1 MLKVGIT
8 GGIGSGKSTVSSF
21 FSVLGVPVYDSDK
34 RAKYL
39 MQHDNSIIGTIKKE
53 FGERSYLNNQLN
65 RSYIAEIVFKNE
77 SKLKQLNSI
86 IHPAV
91 RTDFNNW
98 LSQNSNAKF
107 VIKEA
112 AIMIESGAYK
122 EMDKLIVVNSKR
134 DQKIKRIKKRDH
146 LSLEDIENRIQ
157 NQLSDEIRNQYAD
170 FIIENNSGKMELKQ
184 QVLSIY
190 NKLIDQL
197 KNI

>member
-8 GGIGSGKSTVSSF
+8 GGIGSGKSTVSRF
-21 FSVLGVPVYDSDK
+21 FSELGVPVYDSDQ
-34 RAKYL
+34 RAKSL
-39 MQHDNSIIGTIKKE
+39 MQHDDSIIIKIKKE
-53 FGERSYLNNQLN
+53 FGDNSYLNNQLN

-77 SKLKQLNSI
+77 LKLKQLNAI
-86 IHPAV
+86 VHPVV

-98 LSQNSNAKF
+98 LSQNSNANF

-122 EMDKLIVVNSKR
+122 DLDKLIVVNANR
-134 DQKIKRIKKRDH
+134 EHKIKWIKKRDH
-146 LSLEDIENRIQ
+146 LLLEDIENRIQ

-170 FIIENNSGKMELKQ
+170 FIIENNSSKKDLKK

-190 NKLIDQL
+190 NKLID
-197 KNI
+197 

>member
-8 GGIGSGKSTVSSF
+8 GGIGSGKSTVSRF
-21 FSVLGVPVYDSDK
+21 FSELGVPVYNSDQ
-34 RAKYL
+34 RAKFL
-39 MQHDNSIIGTIKKE
+39 MQHDDSIIIKIKKE
-53 FGERSYLNNQLN
+53 FGDNSYLNNQLN

-77 SKLKQLNSI
+77 LKLKQLNAI
-86 IHPAV
+86 VHPVV

-98 LSQNSNAKF
+98 LSQNSNANF

-122 EMDKLIVVNSKR
+122 DLDKLIVVNANR
-134 DQKIKRIKKRDH
+134 EHKIKWIKKRDH
-146 LSLEDIENRIQ
+146 LLLEDIENRIQ

-170 FIIENNSGKMELKQ
+170 FIIENSSSKKELKQ

-190 NKLIDQL
+190 NKLID
-197 KNI
+197 

>member
-21 FSVLGVPVYDSDK
+21 FSELGVPVYDSDQ
-34 RAKYL
+34 RAKSL
-39 MQHDNSIIGTIKKE
+39 MQHDDSIIIKIKKE
-53 FGERSYLNNQLN
+53 FGDGSYLNNVLN
-65 RSYIAEIVFKNE
+65 RSHIAEIVFKNE
-77 SKLKQLNSI
+77 LKLKQLNAI
-86 IHPAV
+86 VHPVV

-122 EMDKLIVVNSKR
+122 DLDKLIVVNANR
-134 DQKIKRIKKRDH
+134 EQKIKWIKKRDH
-146 LSLEDIENRIQ
+146 LLLDDIENRIQ
-157 NQLSDEIRNQYAD
+157 NQLSDKIRNQYAD
-170 FIIENNSGKMELKQ
+170 FIIENNSSKKELKQ

-190 NKLIDQL
+190 NKLIV
-197 KNI
+197 

>member
-8 GGIGSGKSTVSSF
+8 GGIGSGKSTVSRF
-21 FSVLGVPVYDSDK
+21 FSELRVPVYDSDQ
-34 RAKYL
+34 RAKSL
-39 MQHDNSIIGTIKKE
+39 MQHDDSIIIKIKKE
-53 FGERSYLNNQLN
+53 FGDNSYLNNQLN

-77 SKLKQLNSI
+77 LKLKQLNAI
-86 IHPAV
+86 VHPVV

-98 LSQNSNAKF
+98 LSQNSNSKF

-122 EMDKLIVVNSKR
+122 DLDKLIVVNANR
-134 DQKIKRIKKRDH
+134 EQKIKWIKKRDN
-146 LSLEDIENRIQ
+146 LLLEDIENRIQ

-170 FIIENNSGKMELKQ
+170 FIIENSSSKKDLKK

-190 NKLIDQL
+190 NKLID
-197 KNI
+197 

>member
-8 GGIGSGKSTVSSF
+8 GGIGSGKSTVSRF
-21 FSVLGVPVYDSDK
+21 FSELGVPVYDSDQ
-34 RAKYL
+34 RAKSL
-39 MQHDNSIIGTIKKE
+39 MQHDDSIITKIKKE
-53 FGERSYLNNQLN
+53 FGDNSYLNNQLN

-77 SKLKQLNSI
+77 LKLKQLNAI
-86 IHPAV
+86 VHPVV

-98 LSQNSNAKF
+98 LSQNSNAYF

-122 EMDKLIVVNSKR
+122 DLDKLIVVNANR
-134 DQKIKRIKKRDH
+134 EHKIKWIKKRDH
-146 LSLEDIENRIQ
+146 LLLEDIENRIQ

-170 FIIENNSGKMELKQ
+170 FIIENSSSKKELKQ

-190 NKLIDQL
+190 NKLVD
-197 KNI
+197 

>member
-122 EMDKLIVVNSKR
+122 EMDKLIVVNASR
-134 DQKIKRIKKRDH
+134 NRKIKRIKKRDH

>member
-8 GGIGSGKSTVSSF
+8 GGIGSGKSTVSRF
-21 FSVLGVPVYDSDK
+21 FSELGVPVYNSDK
-34 RAKYL
+34 RAKFL
-39 MQHDNSIIGTIKKE
+39 MQHDDSIIIKIKKE
-53 FGERSYLNNQLN
+53 FGDNSYLNNQLN

-77 SKLKQLNSI
+77 LKLKQLNAI
-86 IHPAV
+86 VHPVV

-98 LSQNSNAKF
+98 LSQNSNANF

-122 EMDKLIVVNSKR
+122 DLDKLIVVNANR
-134 DQKIKRIKKRDH
+134 EHKIKWIKKRDH
-146 LSLEDIENRIQ
+146 LLLEDIENRIQ

-170 FIIENNSGKMELKQ
+170 FIIENSSSKKELKQ

-190 NKLIDQL
+190 NKLID
-197 KNI
+197 